1 MTQIK
6 EDLLEVVETTM
17 IPEVEAYIEDLHKLI
32 EKDEQ
37 NEENMDE
44 SREMESFLL
53 ELQNIV
59 LAIKEDKMDDEQA
72 EEVYAKIEQ
81 LLEESQENLE
91 E

>member
-59 LAIKEDKMDDEQA
+59 LAIKEDKMNDKQA

>member
-32 EKDEQ
+32 EKGEQ
-37 NEENMDE
+37 IEDNMDE

>member
-59 LAIKEDKMDDEQA
+59 LAIKEDKMNDEQA